1 MTDKADTAPSQTD
14 IPANIDA
21 EDDFDA
27 EMPQDDFDADIDGE
41 TDLVEVE
48 IPEEDLPRERI
59 AKRIARSGVCSRR
72 DAEQL
77 IKTGKVKLNGRRL
90 DTPAVTVTDN
100 DVILINEKPLPEKQK
115 PRLWR
120 LFKKRG
126 LVTSHRDEQGRETVF
141 NSLPPHIPRVI
152 SVGRLDLNSEGLLL
166 LTNDGELA
174 RYLELPA
181 TGWARRYRVRVHG
194 FIDDSKLKQ
203 LADGITVDGVNYGS
217 IQAEVD
223 VQKGTNAWMTITLRE
238 GKNREIRRV
247 MEHLGWPV
255 TRLMRLSYGPFHL
268 GKMAPGDI
276 EEITGKVMKEQLT
289 GFFGG
294 DGSKAAAKRDNDNH
308 GQAKAK
314 PKKPKA
320 HRKTPARSDS
330 RGGPRDADTGTSLK
344 STGPR
349 PFENDSRSGG
359 YNERAPAGRGRDHDR
374 DDNRGFGRDDNA
386 RRSAPQN
393 RSFGGG
399 NDRGDRNDR
408 SGNDTRGGYN
418 DRAPAGRGRDN
429 DRDDNRGS
437 GRDDNARR
445 GAPQNRSFGGGN
457 DRGDRNDRS
466 GNDTRG
472 GYNDRAPAGRGRD
485 NDRDDNRGFGRDDNA
500 RRGAPQ
506 NRSFGGGNDRG
517 DRNDNDSRDG
527 GYQGR
532 SSGRGR
538 DSQNRDNNTAGNRS
552 FGGQGQPSGRG
563 GNPRNRDD
571 AGENRDNTSRPLNKG
586 RGRYAGGNAGAGKPA
601 GRPGGNTGSKPAGNR
616 PAGRNGPKPA
626 GNGKRGDR

>member
-1 MTDKADTAPSQTD
+1 
-14 IPANIDA
+14 
-21 EDDFDA
+21 
-27 EMPQDDFDADIDGE
+27 
-41 TDLVEVE
+41 
-48 IPEEDLPRERI
+48 
-59 AKRIARSGVCSRR
+59 
-72 DAEQL
+72 
-77 IKTGKVKLNGRRL
+77 
-90 DTPAVTVTDN
+90 
-100 DVILINEKPLPEKQK
+100 
-115 PRLWR
+115 
-120 LFKKRG
+120 
-126 LVTSHRDEQGRETVF
+126 
-141 NSLPPHIPRVI
+141 
-152 SVGRLDLNSEGLLL
+152 
-166 LTNDGELA
+166 
-174 RYLELPA
+174 
-181 TGWARRYRVRVHG
+181 
-194 FIDDSKLKQ
+194 
-203 LADGITVDGVNYGS
+203 
-217 IQAEVD
+217 
-223 VQKGTNAWMTITLRE
+223 
-238 GKNREIRRV
+238 
-247 MEHLGWPV
+247 
-255 TRLMRLSYGPFHL
+255 MRLSYGPFHL

-330 RGGPRDADTGTSLK
+330 RGGPRDADTGSSLK

-349 PFENDSRSGG
+349 PFENDSR
-359 YNERAPAGRGRDHDR
+359 N
-374 DDNRGFGRDDNA
+374 
-386 RRSAPQN
+386 
-393 RSFGGG
+393 
-399 NDRGDRNDR
+399 
-408 SGNDTRGGYN
+408 
-418 DRAPAGRGRDN
+418 
-429 DRDDNRGS
+429 
-437 GRDDNARR
+437 
-445 GAPQNRSFGGGN
+445 
-457 DRGDRNDRS
+457 
-466 GNDTRG
+466 G